1 METEDVQFL
10 AKNRDDGVSD
20 EIMTDIPTTVDG
32 SKWAETKS
40 LLAGAVGNLLE
51 WFDFAIFGLL
61 AHEIGVNFFP
71 ETGSRTI
78 HLLEAFGTFAG
89 AFFMR
94 PLGGALFGYIG
105 DKYSRLTSLR
115 LSIFL
120 MAIPTF
126 LTGLLP
132 TFASIGIAST
142 VLLVFFRL
150 LQGVSVGG
158 ELTGGNCT

>member
-1 METEDVQFL
+1 
-10 AKNRDDGVSD
+10 
-20 EIMTDIPTTVDG
+20 
-32 SKWAETKS
+32 
-40 LLAGAVGNLLE
+40 
-51 WFDFAIFGLL
+51 
-61 AHEIGVNFFP
+61 
-71 ETGSRTI
+71 
-78 HLLEAFGTFAG
+78 
-89 AFFMR
+89 MR

-142 VLLVFFRL
+142 ILLVFFRL

-158 ELTGGNCT
+158 ELTGALGMN